1 MESHTYEEIPRKLA
15 TKIIEDHKAAK
26 QAVSQ

>member
-1 MESHTYEEIPRKLA
+1 MESHTDEEPPREQT